1 MSELDGGRYIT
12 TAEMHLILWNFGIKI
27 SHTRAYQLIRE
38 WNLPHI
44 RVGGGKKRCGKI
56 FVDRQA
62 LLEKLHELEKLR
74 ETAYDD

>member
-1 MSELDGGRYIT
+1 MSELGNDRYIT

-27 SHTRAYQLIRE
+27 SSSRAYQLIRE

-44 RVGGGKKRCGKI
+44 RIGGGKKRCGKI
-56 FVDRQA
+56 FVDKQA

-74 ETAYDD
+74 ETANEE